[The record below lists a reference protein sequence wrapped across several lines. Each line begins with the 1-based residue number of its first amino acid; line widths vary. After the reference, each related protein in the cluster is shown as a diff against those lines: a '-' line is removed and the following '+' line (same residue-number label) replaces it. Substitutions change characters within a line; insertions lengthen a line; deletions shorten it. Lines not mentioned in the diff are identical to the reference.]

1 MNKTLFISA
10 SELAEVLGISR
21 AQSYKII
28 QKLNKQLEKD
38 GFMTLTGKVSR
49 RYFEER
55 FYGISS
61 TQSNELACA
70 I

>member
-1 MNKTLFISA
+1 MNKALFISA
-10 SELAEVLGISR
+10 SELAETLGISR

-28 QKLNKQLEKD
+28 KKLNKQLEKD

-55 FYGISS
+55 FYGISR
-61 TQSNELACA
+61 TQSNELVCA

>member
-1 MNKTLFISA
+1 MDKTLFVSA
-10 SELAEVLGISR
+10 SELAEVLGVSR

-61 TQSNELACA
+61 TQRNELVCA

>member
-1 MNKTLFISA
+1 MDKTLFISA
-10 SELAEVLGISR
+10 SEVAKVLGISR

-28 QKLNKQLEKD
+28 QKLNKQLEKE

-55 FYGISS
+55 FYGVS
-61 TQSNELACA
+61 A
-70 I
+70 

>member
-1 MNKTLFISA
+1 MDKTLFVSA
-10 SELAEVLGISR
+10 SELAEVLGVSR

-61 TQSNELACA
+61 TQSNKLVCA

>member
-28 QKLNKQLEKD
+28 QKLNKQLEKE

-55 FYGISS
+55 FYGVS
-61 TQSNELACA
+61 A
-70 I
+70 